1 MARPTAEERR
11 QDYLAIGAE
20 MVLEFDRSRGATVPV
35 DALANIRLADV
46 ARRAG
51 VTKGALYHI
60 WESQEEF
67 RHDLMIHLLELEAQ
81 VGIRETATLIE
92 EVPRD
97 EDPGRS
103 MRRLNDFAFRRLRD
117 DPAFLARFSFYTY
130 AANPEVRE
138 LLLHG
143 RDRFRAY
150 YEMYLRRAGR
160 RLREPFTLDQVIVLA
175 EAYLYGSILR
185 HRTSPE
191 LVDRT
196 VRVDEEDWGLV
207 QLGMRAILD
216 GLSEPVED
224 DDQPRS

>member
-11 QDYLAIGAE
+11 EAYLATGAE
-20 MVLEFDRSRGATVPV
+20 MVAEFDRSRGAAAPV

-60 WESQEEF
+60 WDSQEAF
-67 RHDLMIHLLELEAQ
+67 RQDLMTHLLEADEQVGMRDTAALIAQ
-81 VGIRETATLIE
+81 VPAG
-92 EVPRD
+92 
-97 EDPGRS
+97 EDSAIS

-117 DPAFLARFSFYTY
+117 DPAFFARFSFYTY

-143 RDRFRAY
+143 RDSFRQY
-150 YEMYLRRAGR
+150 YELYLRRAGR
-160 RLREPFTLDQVIVLA
+160 RLREPFTLEHVIVLA

-185 HRTSPE
+185 YRISPE
-191 LVDRT
+191 LIDTEIPVDG
-196 VRVDEEDWGLV
+196 ENWGLV
-207 QLGMRAILD
+207 ALGMRALLD
-216 GLSEPVED
+216 GLSEPAGDHD
-224 DDQPRS
+224 D